1 MLISEKAATEV
12 RYPGAVR
19 VVLHY
24 ARQYCHIHNNK
35 IAIFPCL
42 MRLAKRQRPSLGKR
56 YDGYDLA
63 VFFAADNSKNSQE
76 APGEDR
82 VKGQCGASA
91 QRKCRGG
98 MRSPHLQQ
106 NRSPE
111 GFHGG
116 KGLG

>member
-19 VVLHY
+19 VVLRY

-56 YDGYDLA
+56 YDGGDLA

-76 APGEDR
+76 APGRTVSKDNAG
-82 VKGQCGASA
+82 VLPCGSA
-91 QRKCRGG
+91 EGDTLAT
-98 MRSPHLQQ
+98 SPTNHC
-106 NRSPE
+106 PE